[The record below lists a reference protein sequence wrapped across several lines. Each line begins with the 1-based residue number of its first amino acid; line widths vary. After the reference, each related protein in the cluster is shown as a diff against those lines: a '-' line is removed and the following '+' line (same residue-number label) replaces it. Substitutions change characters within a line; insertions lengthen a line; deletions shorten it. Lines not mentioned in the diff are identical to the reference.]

1 MDDSQ
6 DQNEEGDDEKKQ
18 MVIEVEDEIQVKR
31 KTGNLDAIINNEEKE
46 KYQKKKIVLKFWN
59 FYFQNVKKMWRNYY

>member
-1 MDDSQ
+1 
-6 DQNEEGDDEKKQ
+6 